1 MSTELEREAY
11 DSEVIVGGHLC
22 LDILPDMRRV
32 PTLNSLQPGKLL
44 EVGAASL
51 ATGGPVSNTGLALHK
66 LGVRVELMS
75 IVGDDLIGQLIV
87 AYLRGIVPTLA
98 ASIRPQ
104 AGQSSSY
111 TVVIAPGGA
120 DRTFL
125 HSTGTNA
132 TFGVEHIDFER
143 LKHARLF
150 HFGYPPLLPRVVR
163 HDGAELIELFAR
175 AKATGVVTSLE
186 MAVPDPRSETGQANW
201 QRILRGTLPNVDVF
215 VPSIEESLFMLRRAD
230 HDAWGNRWAEH
241 VTEPYLWAM
250 AGEVIEM
257 GVAIAG
263 FKLGHLGIYLHTAG
277 ADRIEKLTAR
287 LPLDTAQWAN
297 IMRWHPAF
305 QVEVAGTTGA
315 GDAAYAGLIVALL
328 RSLSPMDAIR
338 WACAV
343 GACCVEAAD
352 AVSGIRSRAETEAR
366 LAAGWPTRIER
377 LTSSPTAR

>member
-1 MSTELEREAY
+1 MMSSEIEREGY

-22 LDILPDMRRV
+22 LDILPDMRRI
-32 PTLNSLQPGKLL
+32 PTLDSLQPGKLL

-66 LGVRVELMS
+66 LGVQVELMS

-87 AYLRGIVPTLA
+87 TYLRGIVPTLV
-98 ASIRPQ
+98 ASIHPQ
-104 AGQSSSY
+104 IGQSSSY
-111 TVVIAPGGA
+111 SVVIAPGGA

-125 HSTGTNA
+125 HCTGTNA
-132 TFGVEHIDFER
+132 IFGAEHIDFER
-143 LKHARLF
+143 LKHTRLF

-175 AKATGVVTSLE
+175 AKATGVITSLE
-186 MAVPDPRSETGQANW
+186 MAVPDPQSETGQANW

-230 HDAWGNRWAEH
+230 HDAWGIGWAEH
-241 VTEPYLWAM
+241 VTEPYLQAM
-250 AGEVIEM
+250 ADEVIEM

-277 ADRIEKLTAR
+277 ADRMRQLTTR
-287 LPLDTAQWAN
+287 LPLNHAQWAAVTH
-297 IMRWHPAF
+297 WQPAF

-328 RSLSPMDAIR
+328 RGLSPMDAAQ

-352 AVSGIRSRAETEAR
+352 AVSGIRSWVETEAR
-366 LAAGWPTRIER
+366 MGAGWPTRIET
-377 LTSSPTAR
+377 LIKS